1 MNRHG
6 IPLVTDLLSIDID
19 GDDYHVMA
27 SLKNLRPRVIVCEH
41 NPTIPI
47 HLSLVGKPGSKFG
60 CSARALSDLGKKMG
74 YRIVALTDTNVFLV
88 EEQIL
93 PLLSEFETSLEF
105 LEIRSHYNYVI
116 TDYLGRSLCI
126 GEFPYGKKEELK
138 HEELPIGLPNRSK
151 TNS

>member
-1 MNRHG
+1 
-6 IPLVTDLLSIDID
+6 
-19 GDDYHVMA
+19 
-27 SLKNLRPRVIVCEH
+27 
-41 NPTIPI
+41 
-47 HLSLVGKPGSKFG
+47 LVGKPGSKFG